1 MYFFDYWTYDKLLL
15 NIRETLRY
23 WGLNENR
30 GRGEEGGWKVKVKL
44 RVGEA
49 VWPRVLMIWGGK
61 LWTGFSDLWALWG
74 MSHVHKGRFIA
85 SKVVAL
91 LVKQT
96 SLWYAITSR
105 CAICYLKRKKNFL
118 LEMEFPWMKINLSRD
133 LKMWKWTVKFL
144 LGMLKFVES
153 SLCIETVRQC

>member
-23 WGLNENR
+23 WGLNENT
-30 GRGEEGGWKVKVKL
+30 GRGKEGGLKCEGQTEGWGGCVAQSADDL
-44 RVGEA
+44 
-49 VWPRVLMIWGGK
+49 GGK

>member
-1 MYFFDYWTYDKLLL
+1 MLWMCFFDYWTYDKLLL
-15 NIRETLRY
+15 NIREIFRY
-23 WGLNENR
+23 WVLNENL
-30 GRGEEGGWKVKVKL
+30 GEGEERWRSNCGLGRLCGPECWWFGG
-44 RVGEA
+44 EF
-49 VWPRVLMIWGGK
+49 
-61 LWTGFSDLWALWG
+61 WTGFSDLWALWG

-105 CAICYLKRKKNFL
+105 CAICYLKRKKISSLRWSFL
-118 LEMEFPWMKINLSRD
+118 EWNKSFQGFEDVEMNCKIFIRN
-133 LKMWKWTVKFL
+133 VKI
-144 LGMLKFVES
+144 VES

>member
-30 GRGEEGGWKVKVKL
+30 GRGEEGGLK
-44 RVGEA
+44 GEGQTEGWGGCVA
-49 VWPRVLMIWGGK
+49 QSADDLGGK

-105 CAICYLKRKKNFL
+105 CAICYLKRKKKFPPWDGVSLNENKSFQGFEDV
-118 LEMEFPWMKINLSRD
+118 EMNCKIFIRN
-133 LKMWKWTVKFL
+133 VKICR
-144 LGMLKFVES
+144 K
-153 SLCIETVRQC
+153 

>member
-1 MYFFDYWTYDKLLL
+1 MLWMCFFDYWTYDKLLL
-15 NIRETLRY
+15 NIREIFRY
-23 WGLNENR
+23 WVLNENL
-30 GRGEEGGWKVKVKL
+30 GEGEERWRSNCGLGRLCGPECW
-44 RVGEA
+44 
-49 VWPRVLMIWGGK
+49 WFGGK
-61 LWTGFSDLWALWG
+61 FWTGFSDLWALWG

-105 CAICYLKRKKNFL
+105 CAICYLKRKK
-118 LEMEFPWMKINLSRD
+118 FPPWDGVSLNEINLSRD

-144 LGMLKFVES
+144 LGMLK
-153 SLCIETVRQC
+153 L

>member
-1 MYFFDYWTYDKLLL
+1 MRTGGEGRRGVERWRS
-15 NIRETLRY
+15 N
-23 WGLNENR
+23 WGL
-30 GRGEEGGWKVKVKL
+30 GRLCGPECW
-44 RVGEA
+44 
-49 VWPRVLMIWGGK
+49 WFGGK

-144 LGMLKFVES
+144 LGLLKFVES

>member
-15 NIRETLRY
+15 NISETLRY
-23 WGLNENR
+23 WGLNENT
-30 GRGEEGGWKVKVKL
+30 GRGKEGGLKCEGQTEGWGGCVAQSADDL
-44 RVGEA
+44 
-49 VWPRVLMIWGGK
+49 GGK

-118 LEMEFPWMKINLSRD
+118 LEMEFPSFQGFEDVEMNCKIFIRN
-133 LKMWKWTVKFL
+133 VKICR
-144 LGMLKFVES
+144 K
-153 SLCIETVRQC
+153 

>member
-23 WGLNENR
+23 WGLN
-30 GRGEEGGWKVKVKL
+30 GGGGGLKGEGQTEGWGGCVAQSADDL
-44 RVGEA
+44 
-49 VWPRVLMIWGGK
+49 GGK

-133 LKMWKWTVKFL
+133 LKMWIEMNCKIFIRNVKICRKKPL
-144 LGMLKFVES
+144 DNVK
-153 SLCIETVRQC
+153 

>member
-1 MYFFDYWTYDKLLL
+1 MYFFYYWTYDKLLL

-23 WGLNENR
+23 WGLN
-30 GRGEEGGWKVKVKL
+30 GLKGEGQTEGWGGCVAQSADDL
-44 RVGEA
+44 
-49 VWPRVLMIWGGK
+49 GGK

-105 CAICYLKRKKNFL
+105 CAICYLKRKKISSLRWSFL
-118 LEMEFPWMKINLSRD
+118 EWNKSFQGFEDVEMNCKIFIRN
-133 LKMWKWTVKFL
+133 V
-144 LGMLKFVES
+144 KFVES

>member
-105 CAICYLKRKKNFL
+105 CAICYLKRKK
-118 LEMEFPWMKINLSRD
+118 I
-133 LKMWKWTVKFL
+133 
-144 LGMLKFVES
+144 S
-153 SLCIETVRQC
+153 SLRWSFLEWNKSFQGFEDVEMNCKIFIRNVKICRKKPLDNVK